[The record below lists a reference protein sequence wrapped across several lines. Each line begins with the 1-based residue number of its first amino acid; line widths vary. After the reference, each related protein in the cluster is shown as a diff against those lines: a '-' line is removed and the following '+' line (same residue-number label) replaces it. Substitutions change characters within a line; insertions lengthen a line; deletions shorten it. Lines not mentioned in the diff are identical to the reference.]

1 MRKERSG
8 MADMPTVGLLVTM
21 EAKPGNEPAVE
32 DFLNGGL
39 ALVNQEPGTT
49 AWFAIKLGASTYGIF
64 DVFVDDAGRD
74 AHLSGRVAEALMAQA
89 PDLFAAAPV
98 IDKFDVLATK
108 LPG

>member
-1 MRKERSG
+1 

-21 EAKPGNEPAVE
+21 DAKPGKEAAVE
-32 DFLNGGL
+32 EFLHGGL
-39 ALVNQEPGTT
+39 ALVNQEPGTI
-49 AWFAIKLGASTYGIF
+49 AWFAVRLGASTYGIF
-64 DVFVDDAGRD
+64 DVFMDGAGRD

-98 IDKFDVLATK
+98 IDKLDVLATK